1 MAFGSKLGKIFGA
14 IGSGLSFIHG
24 PWSVLGPILGAAGGV
39 AESVAAKKE
48 QGQQEQETAQPSQ
61 QAQPPTDNQRPV
73 NEQLPTNQQPAP
85 GLVSS
90 KVFNPQQGT
99 AGTYQSQMQSAIA
112 DLILKGDL
120 NDLGGV

>member
-1 MAFGSKLGKIFGA
+1 VG
-14 IGSGLSFIHG
+14 
-24 PWSVLGPILGAAGGV
+24 
-39 AESVAAKKE
+39 AKKE
-48 QGQQEQETAQPSQ
+48 AQEQEQETAQPSQ